1 MKAFLQGLAFLMILL
16 LAGFADGLMEIGM
29 KCFILTSVI
38 TVSAAGLFAL
48 LGRAFE

>member
-1 MKAFLQGLAFLMILL
+1 MRAFLQGLAFLMILL
-16 LAGFADGLMEIGM
+16 LAGFADGLMDISM
-29 KCFILTSVI
+29 KCFVLTSVI